1 MSDRR
6 WIFHRTATADPALM
20 ATEARALLEKG
31 QQVESLGFFLWRCR
45 PNRAGYRQACAFYAP
60 PDRPLP
66 AGWEAGPRRGALQ
79 LCYAAAPEAP
89 SPVPSHR
96 VQNEALLTE
105 CSSTLRQTVTLA
117 VAVLLLLALRLPEL
131 FSAPLFGLADG
142 QALVLSLLVAVLL
155 VLYVARLPGLLRQRN
170 RVRQALLQEAP
181 PPAPPYPSAL
191 RRGFAAVVLAATL
204 GLLLCYQPLLRWV
217 LLAAAAAL
225 LLAWPLRRRLLARG
239 RSRRFARGV
248 TIALVWGA
256 CLAATLGWAAAV
268 LQGVLP
274 LPGYTLPAAHYT
286 VNGRSQA
293 VYDDPLPLTLEALTG
308 EDARWSKRRVV
319 EQSPLLRS
327 TTCTQYALDSTAPQ
341 AARLEYQLVDS
352 PLPPVQNAALHF
364 LLSEHQDE
372 PEPDGTVFRDSYQP
386 VDPAPWGAEAVY
398 QRHWSQ
404 GVLDEYLVVW
414 PGRIMI
420 ITFYWPPT
428 ETQIAAAADALRPQ

>member
-6 WIFHRTATADPALM
+6 WIFHRTATADPTVVA
-20 ATEARALLEKG
+20 AEACALLEKG
-31 QQVESLGFFLWRCR
+31 RQVDSLGFFVWRCR

-66 AGWEAGPRRGALQ
+66 AGWVAGPRRGALQ

-89 SPVPSHR
+89 SPVPPHR
-96 VQNEALLTE
+96 VQNDALLTE

-117 VAVLLLLALRLPEL
+117 VVVLLLLAPRLPKL
-131 FSAPLFGLADG
+131 FSAPLYGLAEG
-142 QALVLSLLVAVLL
+142 HALALNLLLAELLVLSA
-155 VLYVARLPGLLRQRN
+155 ARLPGLLRQRN
-170 RVRQALLQEAP
+170 RVRQALRQETP

-191 RRGFAAVVLAATL
+191 RWGFAAVVLAATL
-204 GLLLCYQPLLRWV
+204 GLLLCYQPLLRWI

-239 RSRRFARGV
+239 RSRQFARGV
-248 TIALVWGA
+248 TIALVWGT
-256 CLAATLGWAAAV
+256 CLVATFGWAAAV

-286 VNGRSQA
+286 VNGTSQA
-293 VYDDPLPLTLEALTG
+293 VYDDPLPLTLETLTG
-308 EDARWSKRRVV
+308 VDARWSKRRVV

-327 TTCTQYALDSTAPQ
+327 TTCTQYALDGTAPQ

-352 PLPPVQNAALHF
+352 PLPPVQNAALHS
-364 LLSEHQDE
+364 LLNEHQDE
-372 PEPDGTVFRDSYQP
+372 VEPDGTVFQDSYQP

-398 QRHWSQ
+398 QHHWSQ
-404 GVLDEYLVVW
+404 SVLDEYLVVW
-414 PGRIMI
+414 PGRIVT

-428 ETQIAAAADALRPQ
+428 EAQIAAAADALRPQ